1 MRCAVIKDGIVIN
14 LIVADANVDAPP
26 YEDTFLVNIDD
37 TVQMGWHWDGQT
49 FSDPTPPVEPVPP
62 PVRVPANITRRQCA
76 LQLLAMQ
83 VITPTEAL
91 AMTKSAELPAPIAA
105 IFDQSVANGTMTAEQ
120 RILAEIDFAA
130 INYYRSNSLL
140 GMMGLTEEGIDQF
153 FIAAAQ
159 L

>member
-1 MRCAVIKDGIVIN
+1 MREFFTVHT
-14 LIVADANVDAPP
+14 DAITGEV
-26 YEDTFLVNIDD
+26 TNIPWTDE
-37 TVQMGWHWDGQT
+37 QIAAWHARNAAM
-49 FSDPTPPVEPVPP
+49 PPVVPTS
-62 PVRVPANITRRQCA
+62 ITRRQCA
-76 LQLLAMQ
+76 LQLLAIQ
-83 VITPTEAL
+83 AITPTEAL

-130 INYYRSNSLL
+130 INYYRNNSLL